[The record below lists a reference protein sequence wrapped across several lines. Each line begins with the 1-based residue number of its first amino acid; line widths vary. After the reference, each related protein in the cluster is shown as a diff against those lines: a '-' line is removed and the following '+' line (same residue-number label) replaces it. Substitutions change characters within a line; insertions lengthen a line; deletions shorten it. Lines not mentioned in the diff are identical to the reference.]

1 MYNFS
6 IDLKKNSNIR
16 EEIVAVVDDIDVEM
30 VDKSPKKP
38 ESPESQQLT
47 SKKHHVENHPPKK
60 YQIGQKRVQV

>member
-30 VDKSPKKP
+30 VDKSAKK
-38 ESPESQQLT
+38 PESQQLT
-47 SKKHHVENHPPKK
+47 SKKHHVENYPPKK
-60 YQIGQKRVQV
+60 YQLGQKRVQA